1 MTLGIRTSAKKTN
14 QFTREFISK
23 LDAVLPNVLEERRRR
38 VGNNLGEIR
47 KPAVGFHL
55 PYVGLRCKNFLSNRK
70 SYKKEVVKLSKN
82 IEEMPN
88 CTTLFT

>member
-1 MTLGIRTSAKKTN
+1 MLVDFTLGSASAKKTN

-55 PYVGLRCKNFLSNRK
+55 PTLGVFFPHIISSFEFFSLGPF
-70 SYKKEVVKLSKN
+70 
-82 IEEMPN
+82 
-88 CTTLFT
+88 TT

>member
-1 MTLGIRTSAKKTN
+1 MITASDKVGIVPSICSIVLCTIKESCWLTLGIRTSAKKTN

-55 PYVGLRCKNFLSNRK
+55 PTLGVFFPHNF
-70 SYKKEVVKLSKN
+70 
-82 IEEMPN
+82 
-88 CTTLFT
+88 